1 MDNHLQNKPQHNT
14 AFILGNG
21 KSRLRLKLD
30 ELKFHATVYGCNAL
44 YREYTPDYL
53 IAVDEK
59 MVKEIE
65 KTGYHLRQQLWTN
78 PNKGVLKIPGLNYF
92 KPHKGW
98 SSGPT
103 ALWLAARNQHQTIYI
118 FGFDYEGIDRRVN
131 NVYADTPNYKKS
143 TDVATYYGNW
153 LNQTQQVIR
162 DNKQIKFVRVVDTL
176 NFKPPTLSQITT
188 NFEHMSYEDFEKK
201 FPGTIIK

>member
-1 MDNHLQNKPQHNT
+1 MDNHLQNKPQHNI
-14 AFILGNG
+14 AFVLGNG
-21 KSRLRLKLD
+21 TSRLRLKLD
-30 ELKFHATVYGCNAL
+30 ELKFHSSVYGCNAL

-59 MVKEIE
+59 MVREIE
-65 KTGYHLRQQLWTN
+65 KTGYHLKNTVWTN

-103 ALWLAARNQHQTIYI
+103 ALWLAAKNNHEKIYI

-131 NVYADTPNYKKS
+131 NVYADTANYKKS
-143 TDVATYYGNW
+143 TDIATYYGNW
-153 LNQTQQVIR
+153 LNQTEQVIR
-162 DNKQIKFVRVVDTL
+162 DNKHIKFVRVIDTL
-176 NFKPPTLSQITT
+176 DFKPPTLSQITT
-188 NFEHMSYEDFEKK
+188 NFEHMSYDEFAKK

>member
-153 LNQTQQVIR
+153 LNQTEQVIR

-176 NFKPPTLSQITT
+176 NFRPPTLSQITT

>member
-1 MDNHLQNKPQHNT
+1 MDNRLQNKPQHNT
-14 AFILGNG
+14 AFVLGNG

-30 ELKFHATVYGCNAL
+30 ELKFHGSTYGCNAL
-44 YREYTPDYL
+44 YREYIPDYL

-65 KTGYHLRQQLWTN
+65 KSGYHLKNNVWTN

-103 ALWLAARNQHQTIYI
+103 ALWLAAKNNHTNIYI
-118 FGFDYEGIDRRVN
+118 FGFDYEGIDRKVN
-131 NVYADTPNYKKS
+131 NIYADTPNYKKS

-153 LNQTQQVIR
+153 LHQTEQVIR
-162 DNKQIKFVRVVDTL
+162 DNKHIKFTRVVDTL
-176 NFKPPTLSQITT
+176 NFRPPTLNQITT
-188 NFEHMSYEDFEKK
+188 NFEHISYEDFERR
-201 FPGTIIK
+201 FSGTTIK

>member
-65 KTGYHLRQQLWTN
+65 KTGYHLKQQLWTN

-153 LNQTQQVIR
+153 LNQTEQVIR

>member
-153 LNQTQQVIR
+153 LNQTEQVIR

>member
-65 KTGYHLRQQLWTN
+65 KTGYHLKQQLWTN

-153 LNQTQQVIR
+153 LNQTEQVIR

-176 NFKPPTLSQITT
+176 NFRPPTLSQITT